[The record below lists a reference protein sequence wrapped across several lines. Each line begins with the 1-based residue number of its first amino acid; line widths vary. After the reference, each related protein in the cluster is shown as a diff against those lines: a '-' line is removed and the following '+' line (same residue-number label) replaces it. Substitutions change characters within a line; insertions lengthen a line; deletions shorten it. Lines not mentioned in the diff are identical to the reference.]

1 MPGSPFATSKPG
13 LNGRYPSMSSSPGK
27 ARIATPRARIPS
39 AVSMPPPASPIPLTT
54 RSISLNDAD
63 DRPIPL
69 AFAQSSQDA
78 VTIEALKSRIEALEY
93 DNDRLRSLGS
103 PTRESANL
111 SERLNILQAE
121 KDDAISNLTTLENTL
136 ATLRQ
141 FHEEA
146 EASRTTLENDVQART
161 VEANRTREEQERRC
175 AVLQLSLDEH
185 VATLRKLQESL
196 SVKQQTEERQRNLL
210 EKKEQEFLELSSR
223 AQHLTRQLDSEKLEL
238 GSQIDELRIAGQVC
252 GMSLFLVTCI
262 TMYVG
267 NDRTV

>member
-1 MPGSPFATSKPG
+1 M
-13 LNGRYPSMSSSPGK
+13 
-27 ARIATPRARIPS
+27 
-39 AVSMPPPASPIPLTT
+39 
-54 RSISLNDAD
+54 NDAD